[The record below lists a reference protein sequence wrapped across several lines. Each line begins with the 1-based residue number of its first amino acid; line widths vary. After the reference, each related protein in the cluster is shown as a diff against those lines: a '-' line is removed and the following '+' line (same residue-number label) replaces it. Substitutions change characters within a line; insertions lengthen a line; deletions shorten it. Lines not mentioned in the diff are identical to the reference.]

1 MGPEGRMKKSI
12 VILSLSIILCLSTV
26 VGATLIDNG
35 GGLIY
40 DTDFDITWL
49 QDANYAK
56 TTNYSAADTY
66 GRMTFTDANTWA
78 ANLVIGSTSG
88 WRLPTAFNQDG
99 SGPDQGNNVTGS
111 ELGHLWY
118 TELNNTAGA
127 LTNTGPFL
135 NIPTSG
141 MPNPNYLTSTVYAPL
156 GGDWAYFFALNNGN
170 SAAAFFG
177 GGNDAYK
184 GYGWAVHDGNVGSPV
199 PLPGAVW
206 LLGSG
211 LLGLVG
217 LRRFRKS

>member
-1 MGPEGRMKKSI
+1 MKKSI
-12 VILSLSIILCLSTV
+12 VILSFLIILSFSTV

-40 DTDFDITWL
+40 DTDFNITWL

-56 TTNYSAADTY
+56 TTNYSAADTN
-66 GRMTFTDANTWA
+66 GRMTFTGANTWA
-78 ANLVIGSTSG
+78 ANLVFGGASG
-88 WRLPTAFNQDG
+88 WRLPTAFNQNG
-99 SGPDQGNNVTGS
+99 TGPDWGAYNVTGS

-118 TELNNTAGA
+118 TELNNTATA

-141 MPNPNYLTSTVYAPL
+141 MPLKHYLTSTVYAPL
-156 GGDWAYFFALNNGN
+156 GGDWAYYFALHTGY
-170 SAAAFFG
+170 SGVAYFG
-177 GGNDAYK
+177 VGNDAYLA
-184 GYGWAVHDGNVGSPV
+184 YAWAVHDGNVGSPV

-211 LLGLVG
+211 LLGLG
-217 LRRFRKS
+217 GISRWRLRRS

>member
-1 MGPEGRMKKSI
+1 MKKSI
-12 VILSLSIILCLSTV
+12 VILSFLIILCFSTV
-26 VGATLIDNG
+26 VGAALIDNG

-40 DTDFDITWL
+40 DTDFNITWL

-56 TTNYSAADTY
+56 TTNYAAADTY

-78 ANLVIGSTSG
+78 ANLVFGGTSG

-99 SGPDQGNNVTGS
+99 SGLGWGYDVTGS

-118 TELNNTAGA
+118 TELNNTAPA

-141 MPNPNYLTSTVYAPL
+141 MPLPHYLTSTVYAPL
-156 GGDWAYFFALNNGN
+156 GGDWAYYFALHTGY
-170 SAAAFFG
+170 SAAALFDG
-177 GGNDAYK
+177 SNDAYK
-184 GYGWAVHDGNVGSPV
+184 GYAWAVHDGNVGSPV
-199 PLPGAVW
+199 PMPPSAL

-217 LRRFRKS
+217 WRRFKKG